1 MRILIYSY
9 NYYPEPIGIAPL
21 MTELAEGLA
30 ARGHQVRVVTAM
42 PNYPERT
49 IHPDYRGRLYS
60 TEERNGVTIQR
71 CFVLIHPNPGL
82 AGRLL
87 LESSFIALSLWPALR
102 GWRPDI
108 ILNSSPSLPAC
119 LPVALLKTVFQCP
132 SVLNLQDILPEA
144 AIQTGLLSNPGAI
157 RLAELLEKL
166 AYCNATRISVIA
178 QGFRDNLLAK
188 GVPEHKMVPIS
199 NWVDVDFIAPKPQT
213 RSKFRRRHHLQDKF
227 VVLYTGNIA
236 ETQGIKTALQAAR
249 DLSAYPDIQLVIVG
263 EGKQLKSLDKLRQE
277 LGLTNVSLLPFVPR
291 AELPDMLAAAD
302 VGLILQ
308 KHGVVGFNLPSKTQV
323 LLASG
328 RPILASVPIHGTA
341 AHTVNASGGGI
352 VVGPEDPAALAKG
365 ILELYHHPQK
375 ARSLARRGRQ
385 YALEHFSAKRAI
397 DRYEALF
404 YSLTTSQSQA
414 FESEIMLTLQPG
426 QEKGGAVAWAQAK
439 V

>member
-49 IHPDYRGRLYS
+49 IHPAYRGRLYA
-60 TEERNGVTIQR
+60 TEQRNGVTIQR
-71 CFVLIHPNPGL
+71 CFVLTHPKPGL
-82 AGRLL
+82 TGRLL
-87 LESSFIALSLWPALR
+87 LELSFITLSLWPALQ

-119 LPVALLKTVFQCP
+119 LPVALLKTIFHCP

-144 AIQTGLLSNPGAI
+144 AIQTGLLSHPGAI

-166 AYCNATRISVIA
+166 AYRNANRISVIA

-188 GVPEHKMVPIS
+188 GVPEEKMVPIS
-199 NWVDVDFIAPKPQT
+199 NWVDVEFITPKPQVT
-213 RSKFRRRHHLQDKF
+213 SKFRRRHRLQDKF

-236 ETQGIKTALQAAR
+236 ETQGIKTALHAAQA
-249 DLSAYPDIQLVIVG
+249 LSAYPDIHLVIVG
-263 EGKQLKSLDKLRQE
+263 EGKQMEALDRLRQE
-277 LGLTNVSLLPFVPR
+277 LGLTNVLLLPFVPR

-328 RPILASVPIHGTA
+328 RPILASVPTQGTA
-341 AHTVNASGGGI
+341 AQTVTASGGGI
-352 VVGPEDPAALAKG
+352 VVKPEDPAALAQG
-365 ILELYHHPQK
+365 ILDLYHHPEK

-404 YSLTTSQSQA
+404 YSLTAPQPRPTDSDMLLALQSA
-414 FESEIMLTLQPG
+414 
-426 QEKGGAVAWAQAK
+426 QEKGSRGTWAQAE

>member
-21 MTELAEGLA
+21 MTELAEGLV

-49 IHPDYRGRLYS
+49 IYPDYRGQLYA
-60 TEERNGVTIQR
+60 TEERNGVMIQR
-71 CFVLIHPNPGL
+71 CFVLTNARRGL
-82 AGRLL
+82 VSRLL

-108 ILNSSPSLPAC
+108 ILNASPSLPAC
-119 LPVALLKTVFQCP
+119 LPVAALKLLFQCP

-144 AIQTGLLSNPGAI
+144 AVQTGLLTNPWAI
-157 RLAELLEKL
+157 RLFEVLEKF
-166 AYCNATRISVIA
+166 AYQNATRITVIA

-188 GVPEHKMVPIS
+188 GVADTKMVPIS
-199 NWVDVDFIAPKPQT
+199 NWVDVEFIAPRPQG
-213 RSKFRRRHHLQDKF
+213 SSEFRRRHGLQNKF

-236 ETQGIKTALQAAR
+236 ETQGVRTAVRSAQA
-249 DLSAYPDIQLVIVG
+249 LSAYPDIQMVIVG
-263 EGKQLKSLDKLRQE
+263 EGKQLEALDRFRQQ

-308 KHGVVGFNLPSKTQV
+308 KHGVVGFNMPSKTQV

-328 RPILASVPIHGTA
+328 RPILASVPAHGTA
-341 AHTVNASGGGI
+341 AQAVLASGGGL
-352 VVGPEDPAALAKG
+352 VVEPENPTALAKG
-365 ILELYHHPQK
+365 ILELYHHPEMAQL
-375 ARSLARRGRQ
+375 LARRGRQ
-385 YALEHFSAKRAI
+385 YALEHYSAKRAI

-404 YSLTTSQSQA
+404 YALVAPQRWPLEGEAVLALQSA
-414 FESEIMLTLQPG
+414 RE
-426 QEKGGAVAWAQAK
+426 
-439 V
+439 

>member
-9 NYYPEPIGIAPL
+9 NYHPEPIGIAPL
-21 MTELAEGLA
+21 MTELAEGLV

-49 IHPDYRGRLYS
+49 IYPEYRGRLYA

-71 CFVLIHPNPGL
+71 CFVLANPRRGL
-82 AGRLL
+82 VGRLM

-108 ILNSSPSLPAC
+108 ILNASPSLPAC
-119 LPVALLKTVFQCP
+119 LPVAALKLLFQCP

-144 AIQTGLLSNPGAI
+144 AVQTGLLTNPWAI
-157 RLAELLEKL
+157 GLFEVLEKF
-166 AYCNATRISVIA
+166 AYQNATRIAVIA

-188 GVPEHKMVPIS
+188 GVPDGKMVSIS
-199 NWVDVDFIAPKPQT
+199 NWVDVDFIAPRPQASS
-213 RSKFRRRHHLQDKF
+213 RFRRRHGLQDKF

-236 ETQGIKTALQAAR
+236 ETQGVRTAIRAAQALQN
-249 DLSAYPDIQLVIVG
+249 YPDIQMVIVG
-263 EGKQLKSLDKLRQE
+263 EGKQLDALDRFRQQ

-308 KHGVVGFNLPSKTQV
+308 KHGVVGFNMPSKTQV

-328 RPILASVPIHGTA
+328 RPILASVPAQGTA
-341 AHTVNASGGGI
+341 AQAVVASGGGL
-352 VVGPEDPAALAKG
+352 VVEPENPTALARG
-365 ILELYHHPQK
+365 ILELYHHPETAQL
-375 ARSLARRGRQ
+375 LARRGRQ

-404 YSLTTSQSQA
+404 YALVAPQRRPLEGEVVLALQS
-414 FESEIMLTLQPG
+414 
-426 QEKGGAVAWAQAK
+426 VRD
-439 V
+439 